1 MIYMDNAA
9 TTLQKPEEVKQ
20 AILYALEHM
29 GNAGRGGTEAALDA
43 SRSIYAVREKLADF
57 FHAES
62 PTRIAF
68 TANSTES
75 LNIALKGLFQPG
87 DHVIT
92 TVLEHNS
99 VLRPLYWCQE
109 QGVEL
114 TILNCD
120 EKGNLSYEEMENA
133 VRENTKAIVCTHASN
148 LTGNMI
154 DLKRVGQIASEKHI
168 LFVVDASQTAGV
180 YPIDVQELG
189 LMYCASQ
196 DIKVCLDRREPED
209 FMLGK
214 VWKSVRYCVE
224 EAAWILIT
232 CIIPPR
238 CRRHLRPELLMG
250 MGLQDLAQQLII

>member
-9 TTLQKPEEVKQ
+9 TTLQKPEEVKR

-133 VRENTKAIVCTHASN
+133 VRKNTKAIVCTHASN

-154 DLKRVGQIASEKHI
+154 NLKRVGQIASEKHI

-196 DIKVCLDRREPED
+196 DIKVCLDRRGPED

-214 VWKSVRYCVE
+214 VWKFVRFCAE

-232 CIIPPR
+232 CITHPR

>member
-1 MIYMDNAA
+1 MVYMDNAA
-9 TTLQKPEEVKQ
+9 TTLQKPEEVKE

-57 FHAES
+57 FNAES

-68 TANSTES
+68 TA
-75 LNIALKGLFQPG
+75 
-87 DHVIT
+87 
-92 TVLEHNS
+92 
-99 VLRPLYWCQE
+99 
-109 QGVEL
+109 
-114 TILNCD
+114 ILNCD

-133 VRENTKAIVCTHASN
+133 VRDNTKAIVCTHASN

-154 DLKRVGQIASEKHI
+154 NLKRVGQIASKKHI

-189 LMYCASQ
+189 VDVLC
-196 DIKVCLDRREPED
+196 
-209 FMLGK
+209 FTGHNF
-214 VWKSVRYCVE
+214 CVE
-224 EAAWILIT
+224 EVAWILIT
-232 CIIPPR
+232 CIIRPR

-250 MGLQDLAQQLII
+250 MGLQDLAQRLII